1 VKNLPGGKK
10 TILAAV
16 GLVIVMVLGYRLLLY
31 RPSVPVIV
39 VKQAEVQGQVKGPGT
54 VQSRVPVTVSTKITG
69 IVEKLYADQG
79 DRVTKNQPLAELDAA
94 ELKAKMA
101 ASRAALHRAEREV
114 SRTQADAAKAQANL
128 NLAQSNYRRDLEVFK
143 PGYISEAAMDTTRA
157 QLRLAESEQAAAQ
170 AQVAAQAAQAAQ
182 AESEVKASEANL
194 AYTRILAP
202 MDGLITVRK
211 AEVGSTVAPGAPIF
225 QMVDLDTVWV
235 AAWIDASQIAQ
246 LREGQRA
253 DIRLR
258 SGRRYQGRVARLNK
272 EADTVTRELEVNVA
286 FDQTPEPLVIGE
298 EAEVTIFTGA
308 QKGPAAPLAA
318 IIHRDGQTGVMVVD
332 QGRLA
337 FRPVTLGVHDDRRTA
352 VLEGLKEGDLV
363 VAQPVNFQAGTRVK
377 AVVKSPEG
385 KGK

>member
-1 VKNLPGGKK
+1 MKSLPGGKK
-10 TILAAV
+10 TIAAAA
-16 GLVIVMVLGYRLLLY
+16 GLVIVLGLGYWLLFY
-31 RPSVPVIV
+31 KPSVPVIE
-39 VKQAEVQGQVKGPGT
+39 VKPRQVQGQVKGPGT

-79 DRVTKNQPLAELDAA
+79 DRVTKGQLLAELDAQ
-94 ELKAKMA
+94 ELKARLA
-101 ASRAALHRAEREV
+101 AARAARHRAERELG
-114 SRTQADAAKAQANL
+114 RTQADAAKAQANL
-128 NLAQSNYRRDLEVFK
+128 TLAQSNYRRDLEVFK

-170 AQVAAQAAQAAQ
+170 AQVAAQAAQMAQ

-194 AYTRILAP
+194 AYTRIFAP

-211 AEVGSTVAPGAPIF
+211 AEVGDTVSPGAPIF

-246 LREGQRA
+246 LREGQKA

-272 EADTVTRELEVNVA
+272 EADTVTRELEVNVD
-286 FDQTPEPLVIGE
+286 FDQNPEPLVIGE
-298 EAEVTIFTGA
+298 EAEVTIFTGVHKA
-308 QKGPAAPLAA
+308 LSAPLGA
-318 IIHRDGQTGVMVVD
+318 IVHQNDHTGVMVVD

-337 FRPVTLGVHDDRRTA
+337 FRPVSLGVHDDRRTA
-352 VLEGLKEGDLV
+352 VVEGLKDGDLV
-363 VAQPVNFQAGTRVK
+363 VAQPVTLKAGTRVK
-377 AVVKSPEG
+377 PVVKNPEDR
-385 KGK
+385 KP

>member
-1 VKNLPGGKK
+1 V
-10 TILAAV
+10 
-16 GLVIVMVLGYRLLLY
+16 
-31 RPSVPVIV
+31 
-39 VKQAEVQGQVKGPGT
+39 
-54 VQSRVPVTVSTKITG
+54 
-69 IVEKLYADQG
+69 
-79 DRVTKNQPLAELDAA
+79 
-94 ELKAKMA
+94 AK
-101 ASRAALHRAEREV
+101 S
-114 SRTQADAAKAQANL
+114 QANL

-211 AEVGSTVAPGAPIF
+211 AEVGSTVSPGAPIF
-225 QMVDLDTVWV
+225 QMVDLKTVWV

-308 QKGPAAPLAA
+308 QKAPAAPLGAVV
-318 IIHRDGQTGVMVVD
+318 HRDEQPGVMVVD
-332 QGRLA
+332 KGRLT
-337 FRPVTLGVHDDRRTA
+337 FLPVTLGLHDDKRIA
-352 VLEGLKEGDLV
+352 VLQGLKEGDLV
-363 VAQPVNFQAGTRVK
+363 VAQPVNLKVGARVK
-377 AVVKSPEG
+377 PAVKAPEG
-385 KGK
+385 KAK